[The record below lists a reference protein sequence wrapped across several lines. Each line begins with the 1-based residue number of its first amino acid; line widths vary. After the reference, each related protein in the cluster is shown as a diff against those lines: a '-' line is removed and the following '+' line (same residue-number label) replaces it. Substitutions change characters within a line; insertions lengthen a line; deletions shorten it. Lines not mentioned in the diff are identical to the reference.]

1 MNIINKYILNYN
13 ISVDGGDHISNIL
26 FMKNTILPTTIK
38 MSFIIP
44 EADMDYNIKIVMGN
58 NILSEDNIILHCVN
72 INMKIINDMNIKV
85 LYMTVSLLP
94 FHIILSIDMK
104 NSEFHK
110 AIFPYY
116 KNNIVTQIKDIDITM
131 YRLQFELKQ
140 IIMIINKKI
149 KNGLLML
156 DCDTESILK
165 DKLMR
170 LENNLSNMTNAKM
183 LEIKNSLKTKFFID

>member
-26 FMKNTILPTTIK
+26 FIKNTILPATIK
-38 MSFIIP
+38 MSFVIP

-85 LYMTVSLLP
+85 LYMTVLLLP
-94 FHIILSIDMK
+94 FHIILSIDIK

-116 KNNIVTQIKDIDITM
+116 ENNIVTQIKDIDITM